1 MRESGVRK
9 KPFYAKR
16 ALRKRY
22 SWKVT
27 CDVDVVFVHASKPR
41 GGKENIPTPLE
52 RKLKR
57 NFAA

>member
-9 KPFYAKR
+9 KPFYAKHT
-16 ALRKRY
+16 LRKRD

-27 CDVDVVFVHASKPR
+27 CNVDVVFVHASKPR
-41 GGKENIPTPLE
+41 GGSENIPTLLQ
-52 RKLKR
+52 RKQKR